1 LFITATCDFAPYD
14 DPAIQSLGDN
24 ILMRPLTG
32 AIGLMTT
39 TRPVFAFSNR
49 VINNNYLATALY
61 RQPDGKYLTLGEAVK
76 RTKNYTYQTSGDALN
91 NRKFTL
97 LGDPA
102 LTLGYPKMKVVTTA
116 INNIAAAAYTDTL
129 KALNRYT
136 ITGEVRNL
144 QGVLMTDFSGNVY
157 PVLYD
162 KEQELSTRGNDPGSR
177 VAGFRQQLNPVF
189 AGKAKVQG
197 GKFSYTFI
205 VPKDIDIRTGRG
217 RLSYYA
223 DNGATDGAGTETNW
237 YVGGLGNEV
246 KDDGQGPVVRAYLND
261 EKFVNGGIVNEN
273 PVLIVKLTDS
283 SGINTVGTGIGHDL
297 TATLDDDPRKIYI
310 LNDFYEA
317 DTSFRNGTIRFP
329 LAGLSPGPHNLKIK
343 AWDVFNNSS
352 EQILEFMVAKQE
364 ELALKHVLNYPN
376 PFTTNT
382 RFWFEHNRPGE
393 QLQVFI
399 RIMTVT
405 GKVVKTI
412 QRTITTIGNRSDEIS
427 WDGRDDY
434 GAKLGRGVY
443 LWQLSVRT
451 SDGKRVQKLEKLV
464 IL

>member
-1 LFITATCDFAPYD
+1 
-14 DPAIQSLGDN
+14 
-24 ILMRPLTG
+24 MRPLTG

-102 LTLGYPKMKVVTTA
+102 LTLGYPKMNVITTA
-116 INNIAAAAYTDTL
+116 INNISAAAFTDTL

-144 QGVLMTDFSGNVY
+144 QGVLMTDFNGNVY

-177 VAGFRQQLNPVF
+177 VAAFRQQLNPVF
-189 AGKAKVQG
+189 AGKAKVQQ

-223 DNGATDGAGTETNW
+223 DNGATDAAGTESNW

-246 KDDGQGPVVRAYLND
+246 KDDGQGPMVRAYLND

-297 TATLDDDPRKIYI
+297 TAMLDDDPRKIYI

-317 DTSFRNGTIRFP
+317 DTSYRSGTVRFP
-329 LAGLSPGPHNLKIK
+329 LAGLAPGPHNLKIK

-352 EQILEFMVAKQE
+352 EQLLEFTVAKQE
-364 ELALKHVLNYPN
+364 ELALNHVLNYPN

-412 QRTITTIGNRSDEIS
+412 QRTVTTTGNRSDEIS